1 MNLFGK
7 IGDIVTGK
15 GLQITFKDRQSA
27 GNILATT
34 LKATLKD
41 KKESKVLVLGIPR
54 GGVIIADI
62 IASKLNADFDIVLP
76 RKLRASDSKENAV
89 GAIMADGSIYLDDFM
104 VQSLKVSQ
112 EYIKQE
118 KQEQLQEIERR
129 TILYRL
135 DNKNK
140 GNIKDKTVILV
151 DDGIA
156 SGATIIVAAR
166 WIKTQQPKKLIIA
179 APVANKLA
187 IELLRKEADYI
198 ETIITSSST
207 FISISQFYQ
216 KFEEVTDKQVIEFLD
231 KWYH

>member
-112 EYIKQE
+112 EYI
-118 KQEQLQEIERR
+118 I
-129 TILYRL
+129 IL
-135 DNKNK
+135 
-140 GNIKDKTVILV
+140 
-151 DDGIA
+151 
-156 SGATIIVAAR
+156 
-166 WIKTQQPKKLIIA
+166 
-179 APVANKLA
+179 
-187 IELLRKEADYI
+187 
-198 ETIITSSST
+198 
-207 FISISQFYQ
+207 
-216 KFEEVTDKQVIEFLD
+216 
-231 KWYH
+231 

>member
-104 VQSLKVSQ
+104 IQSLKVSQ

-135 DNKNK
+135 ANKNK

-198 ETIITSSST
+198 EIIITSSST